1 MHHFRGRILRT
12 SASAAALVALAASC
26 ALPVGLEDPG
36 PQTIT
41 IEAAPERPTP
51 LVAPEVIPLVP
62 PDPLT
67 ERIDDQIEALEL
79 REKLA
84 GLMVVTIA
92 GMESDAHRAFLER
105 VPAAGFLMLGNNLQ
119 GPPETING
127 FVDAIQ
133 EGQDFPL
140 LITVDQEGSPIAR
153 IGGDA
158 FPGAKTLGAGDPA
171 ATAEAFAARQDLVAS
186 AGANVNFGVVADVSQ
201 GPGAYIHSRSF
212 STDPQVVSDHV
223 AVAVEARTPGVAQT
237 LKHFPGHGM
246 VFADTH
252 KVVPSTDISL
262 DAWRASHAL
271 PFVEGIAAGAELVMT
286 AHIRVTTVSRD
297 PASLS
302 DDWIAILRTELGFDG
317 VIITD
322 DLRML
327 QSSGEEAYQDP
338 AATMVAAL
346 VAGNDLL
353 MLAVNPGQDPGYET
367 YDRALDA
374 LVAAVE
380 SGAVSVEQVNA
391 SLARVLRLRAGLSS
405 D

>member
-1 MHHFRGRILRT
+1 
-12 SASAAALVALAASC
+12 
-26 ALPVGLEDPG
+26 
-36 PQTIT
+36 
-41 IEAAPERPTP
+41 
-51 LVAPEVIPLVP
+51 
-62 PDPLT
+62 
-67 ERIDDQIEALEL
+67 
-79 REKLA
+79 
-84 GLMVVTIA
+84 
-92 GMESDAHRAFLER
+92 
-105 VPAAGFLMLGNNLQ
+105 
-119 GPPETING
+119 
-127 FVDAIQ
+127 
-133 EGQDFPL
+133 
-140 LITVDQEGSPIAR
+140 
-153 IGGDA
+153 
-158 FPGAKTLGAGDPA
+158 
-171 ATAEAFAARQDLVAS
+171 
-186 AGANVNFGVVADVSQ
+186 VNFGVVADVSQ

-212 STDPQVVSDHV
+212 STDVGVVSEHV

-262 DAWRASHAL
+262 DAWRSSHAL
-271 PFVEGIAAGAELVMT
+271 PFIAGIAAGAELVMT
-286 AHIRVTTVSRD
+286 AHIRVPSLSLD

-302 DDWIAILRTELGFDG
+302 DDWIALLRNELGFDG

-327 QSSGEEAYQDP
+327 QSSGEDAFQDP

-353 MLAVNPGQDPGYET
+353 MLAVDPGVDPGYET

-380 SGAVSVEQVNA
+380 AGAVSIDQVDA
-391 SLARVLRLRAGLSS
+391 SLERVLRLRAGLGA